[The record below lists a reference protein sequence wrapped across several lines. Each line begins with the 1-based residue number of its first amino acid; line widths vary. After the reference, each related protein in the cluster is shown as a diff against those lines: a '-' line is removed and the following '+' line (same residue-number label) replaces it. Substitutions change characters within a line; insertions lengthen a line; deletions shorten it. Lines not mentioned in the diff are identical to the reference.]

1 MATPKKEP
9 PKKTPKK
16 RKTAKPKTK
25 GGKHADPNKLDKN
38 GKPKVGFALYP
49 ENINRRGR
57 PPNKESLTHHLSKIG
72 EIKIKDQTTGRMMSR
87 NESLARIV
95 WEAALVLRE
104 KWAIELC
111 YNRIDG
117 TPKQTVEH
125 QGGLNIPELLT
136 IETYSTNDDPT
147 KPKNT

>member
-1 MATPKKEP
+1 MAKPKQDP

-16 RKTAKPKTK
+16 RKRSPPRKKP
-25 GGKHADPNKLDKN
+25 DPNGPKDKN

-57 PPNKESLTHHLSKIG
+57 PPKEESLTNLLTKIG
-72 EIKIKDQTTGRMMSR
+72 DIKIKDPTTGRMATR
-87 NESLARIV
+87 NEVVARIV
-95 WEAALVLRE
+95 WESAIVLRE
-104 KWAIELC
+104 KWAIELV

-125 QGGLNIPELLT
+125 QGSVNVPEILT
-136 IETYSTNDDPT
+136 IETYLTDDNPT
-147 KPKNT
+147 